1 MTDRRVPLNQ
11 LTILPYYWLG
21 GEATV
26 FRKTKQFFR
35 EYTDGVDV
43 GRVHTVLGRDVTRA
57 FAVLTRDHPES
68 DKPKGRIGRFWDRSK
83 RLFLGL
89 SYKLSPA
96 RRILFAVA
104 MVLVF
109 FGVQRQQFTIHSMD
123 LQLQSPS
130 PFLLLS
136 IGALVFL
143 IILELAD
150 RVLVRDE
157 LEVAR
162 QLQAELIADR
172 SPEVDGWAFA
182 FSYQTANTI
191 GGDYYEFISLPDG
204 RLFVAAGD
212 ASGHGIAAG
221 LVMAVAGA
229 TLKLAVDQKPDPVS
243 VAEMVNGALYR
254 TGGPRAFM
262 TLFCGVLDPGTGHFH
277 FVCAGHP
284 FPLHRKSDGSL
295 TELGTGCLPLG
306 LRPAVPLQASSVT
319 IGPGEALVIYSD
331 GIPETLDGEGRDFG
345 FDRLQKAVG
354 SGGSAQQIHDNVLR
368 AVDAFA
374 GEAPALDD
382 RSLVVI
388 RNDG

>member
-1 MTDRRVPLNQ
+1 M
-11 LTILPYYWLG
+11 
-21 GEATV
+21 

-57 FAVLTRDHPES
+57 YAVLTRDHPQS
-68 DKPKGRIGRFWDRSK
+68 DQPKGRIGRFWDRCK

-96 RRILFAVA
+96 RRVLFAVA
-104 MVLVF
+104 MILVVI
-109 FGVQRQQFTIHSMD
+109 GVQHQRFTIGSMHFSMTS
-123 LQLQSPS
+123 SPLA
-130 PFLLLS
+130 LLLS

-150 RVLVRDE
+150 RVVVRDE

-172 SPEVDGWAFA
+172 SPDVPGWDFA

-191 GGDYYEFISLPDG
+191 GGDYYEFIPLPDG
-204 RLFVAAGD
+204 RLFLAAGD

-221 LVMAVAGA
+221 LVMAVASA
-229 TLKLAVDQKPDPVS
+229 TLKLAVDQNPEPVS

-262 TLFCGVLDPGTGHFH
+262 TLFCGVLEPTTGHFDY
-277 FVCAGHP
+277 VCAGHP
-284 FPLHRKSDGSL
+284 FPLHRRSDGSL
-295 TELGTGCLPLG
+295 EELGTGCLPLG
-306 LRPAVPLQASSVT
+306 LRPAVPLRASSVT
-319 IGPGEALVIYSD
+319 IGPLEALVIFSD
-331 GIPETLDGEGRDFG
+331 GIPEMLDGEGRDFG
-345 FDRLQKAVG
+345 FDRLRESVAL
-354 SGGSAQQIHDNVLR
+354 GGGAQQIHDNVLR

-374 GEAPALDD
+374 GDAPALDD

-388 RNDG
+388 RKDRG

>member
-1 MTDRRVPLNQ
+1 MFKR
-11 LTILPYYWLG
+11 
-21 GEATV
+21 
-26 FRKTKQFFR
+26 TKQFFR
-35 EYTDGVDV
+35 EYTNGVDV

-57 FAVLTRDHPES
+57 FDVLTRDHPKS
-68 DKPKGRIGRFWDRSK
+68 DRPKGRIGRFWDHTK

-104 MVLVF
+104 MILVVI
-109 FGVQRQQFTIHSMD
+109 GVQRQQFSAGSMGID
-123 LQLQSPS
+123 LQSP
-130 PFLLLS
+130 PLLLLLS
-136 IGALVFL
+136 IGLLVLL

-150 RVLVRDE
+150 RVLIRDE

-172 SPEVDGWAFA
+172 SPEVDGWSFA
-182 FSYQTANTI
+182 FSYRTANTI
-191 GGDYYEFISLPDG
+191 GGDYYEFIPLPDG

-221 LVMAVAGA
+221 LVMAVANA
-229 TLKLAVDQKPDPVS
+229 TLKLAVDQNPDPVS
-243 VAEMVNGALYR
+243 VAEMVNGALNR

-262 TLFCGVLDPGTGHFH
+262 TLFCGLLDPTTGDFR

-284 FPLHRKSDGSL
+284 FPLHRRADGSV

-306 LRPAVPLQASSVT
+306 LRPAVPLRASSVT
-319 IGPGEALVIYSD
+319 VKPGDALVIYSD
-331 GIPETLDGEGRDFG
+331 GIPEMLDGEDHAFG
-345 FDRLQKAVG
+345 FDRLRESVG
-354 SGGSAQQIHDNVLR
+354 TGGSAQQIHDNILESLDDFVG
-368 AVDAFA
+368 DA
-374 GEAPALDD
+374 PILDD

-388 RNDG
+388 RNDSQEGVQC

>member
-1 MTDRRVPLNQ
+1 M
-11 LTILPYYWLG
+11 
-21 GEATV
+21 

-35 EYTDGVDV
+35 DYTDGVEV

-57 FAVLTRDHPES
+57 YAVLTRDHPES
-68 DKPKGRIGRFWDRSK
+68 DQPKGRISRFWDRSK

-104 MVLVF
+104 MILVVI
-109 FGVQRQQFTIHSMD
+109 GVQQQQFTIGSRSIN
-123 LQLQSPS
+123 LGSSPLA
-130 PFLLLS
+130 LLLS

-150 RVLVRDE
+150 RVVIRDE

-162 QLQAELIADR
+162 QLQAELIAER
-172 SPEVDGWAFA
+172 SPDVPGWKFA

-204 RLFVAAGD
+204 KLFVAAGD

-221 LVMAVAGA
+221 LVMAVASA
-229 TLKLAVDQKPDPVS
+229 TLKLAVDQNPEPVS

-262 TLFCGVLDPGTGHFH
+262 TLFCGLLDPVAGEFDY
-277 FVCAGHP
+277 VCAGHP
-284 FPLHRKSDGSL
+284 FPLHRRSDGSL

-306 LRPAVPLQASSVT
+306 LRPAVPLQASSAA
-319 IGPGEALVIYSD
+319 IGPGETLVIFSD
-331 GIPETLDGEGRDFG
+331 GLPEMLDGQGRDFG
-345 FDRLQKAVG
+345 FDRLRSSVVL
-354 SGGSAQQIHDNVLR
+354 GGSAQEIHDNVLR
-368 AVDAFA
+368 AVDAF
-374 GEAPALDD
+374 GDDAPVLDD

-388 RNDG
+388 RNDQ

>member
-1 MTDRRVPLNQ
+1 M
-11 LTILPYYWLG
+11 
-21 GEATV
+21 

-35 EYTDGVDV
+35 EYTDGVEV
-43 GRVHTVLGRDVTRA
+43 GRVHTVLGKDVTRA
-57 FAVLTRDHPES
+57 YAVLTRDHPES
-68 DKPKGRIGRFWDRSK
+68 DQPKGRVGRFWDRSK

-96 RRILFAVA
+96 RRVLFAVA
-104 MVLVF
+104 MILVVV
-109 FGVQRQQFTIHSMD
+109 GVQRQRFTIDSMHISVE
-123 LQLQSPS
+123 SP
-130 PFLLLS
+130 PFTLLLS

-150 RVLVRDE
+150 RVVIRDE

-172 SPEVDGWAFA
+172 SPEIPGWDFA

-191 GGDYYEFISLPDG
+191 GGDYYEFIPLPDG

-221 LVMAVAGA
+221 LVMAVANA
-229 TLKLAVDQKPDPVS
+229 TLKLAVDQNPEPVF

-262 TLFCGVLDPGTGHFH
+262 TLFCGVLEPTTGHFDY
-277 FVCAGHP
+277 VCAGHP
-284 FPLHRKSDGSL
+284 FPLHRRSDGSL
-295 TELGTGCLPLG
+295 EELGTGCLPLG
-306 LRPAVPLQASSVT
+306 LRPAVPLRASSVT
-319 IGPGEALVIYSD
+319 IGPVEALVIFSD
-331 GIPETLDGEGRDFG
+331 GIPEMLDGEGRDFG
-345 FDRLQKAVG
+345 FDRLRESVAL
-354 SGGSAQQIHDNVLR
+354 GGGAQQIHDNVLR

-374 GEAPALDD
+374 GDAPALDD

-388 RNDG
+388 RKDRG

>member
-1 MTDRRVPLNQ
+1 M
-11 LTILPYYWLG
+11 
-21 GEATV
+21 

-57 FAVLTRDHPES
+57 YAVLTRDHPES
-68 DKPKGRIGRFWDRSK
+68 DQPKGRIGRFWDRAK

-104 MVLVF
+104 MILVVI
-109 FGVQRQQFTIHSMD
+109 GVQQQQFTIDSRNINVGS
-123 LQLQSPS
+123 SPLA
-130 PFLLLS
+130 LLLS

-150 RVLVRDE
+150 RVVVRDE

-172 SPEVDGWAFA
+172 SPKVDGWAFA
-182 FSYQTANTI
+182 FSYRTANTI
-191 GGDYYEFISLPDG
+191 GGDYYEFIPLPDG

-221 LVMAVAGA
+221 LVMAVANA
-229 TLKLAVDQKPDPVS
+229 TLKLAVDQNPEPVS

-262 TLFCGVLDPGTGHFH
+262 TLFCGLLDPTTGHFDY
-277 FVCAGHP
+277 VCAGHP
-284 FPLHRKSDGSL
+284 FPLHRRSDGSL
-295 TELGTGCLPLG
+295 EELGTGCLPLG
-306 LRPAVPLQASSVT
+306 LRATVPLRASSVT
-319 IGPGEALVIYSD
+319 IGPGETLVIFSD
-331 GIPETLDGEGRDFG
+331 GIPEMLDGEGRAFG
-345 FDRLQKAVG
+345 FDRLQESAR
-354 SGGSAQQIHDNVLR
+354 SGASAQQIHDTILR
-368 AVDAFA
+368 SVDTFA
-374 GEAPALDD
+374 GDAPALDD

>member
-1 MTDRRVPLNQ
+1 MFRR
-11 LTILPYYWLG
+11 
-21 GEATV
+21 
-26 FRKTKQFFR
+26 TKQFFR

-57 FAVLTRDHPES
+57 YAVLTRDHPGS
-68 DKPKGRIGRFWDRSK
+68 GQPKGRIGRVWDQAK

-96 RRILFAVA
+96 RRVLFAVA
-104 MVLVF
+104 MVLAVI
-109 FGVQRQQFTIHSMD
+109 GVQQQFTIESIKTH
-123 LQLQSPS
+123 LVSP
-130 PFLLLS
+130 PLPLLLS

-162 QLQAELIADR
+162 QLQAELIADC

-182 FSYQTANTI
+182 FSYRTANTI
-191 GGDYYEFISLPDG
+191 GGDYYEFIPLPGG

-221 LVMAVAGA
+221 LVMAVASA
-229 TLKLAVDQKPDPVS
+229 TLKLAVDQRPDPVS

-262 TLFCGVLDPGTGHFH
+262 TLFCGLLEPTTGDFR

-284 FPLHRKSDGSL
+284 FPLHRRSDGSL
-295 TELGTGCLPLG
+295 AELGTGCLPLG
-306 LRPAVPLQASSVT
+306 FRSAAPLQASSVT
-319 IGPGEALVIYSD
+319 IGPGDALVIYSD
-331 GIPETLDGEGRDFG
+331 GIPEMLDGEGRAFG
-345 FDRLQKAVG
+345 FDRLREVVG
-354 SGGSAQQIHDNVLR
+354 LGGSAQKIHDDILR

-374 GEAPALDD
+374 GDVPALDD

-388 RNDG
+388 RNDAR